1 MKSIL
6 TGIATLSLILSC
18 TTTAHADP
26 SGKDAAAGY
35 VGYTGHHWS
44 HDFGVTKGRCD
55 RSAAAAALSEASA
68 TEPGGSAVAVLSGL
82 DLPDAD
88 RACAAHALELARNH
102 RTIRWKTDKGS
113 AALTTGRD
121 MVVSGL
127 PCRPFV
133 LQYKGKRILGT
144 ACQAQGGVWEIQRS

>member
-44 HDFGVTKGRCD
+44 HDFGVLLDT
-55 RSAAAAALSEASA
+55 AAWSMTS
-68 TEPGGSAVAVLSGL
+68 
-82 DLPDAD
+82 
-88 RACAAHALELARNH
+88 R
-102 RTIRWKTDKGS
+102 
-113 AALTTGRD
+113 
-121 MVVSGL
+121 
-127 PCRPFV
+127 
-133 LQYKGKRILGT
+133 
-144 ACQAQGGVWEIQRS
+144 